1 MKAYHLPHCRNSP
14 TYLNFADRKLF
25 VNLSLKLRFFYEAYS
40 DFMADLSTNI
50 RLAVD
55 SGKVAMGVNG
65 VVDSIKQNHAKLVI
79 VAQKNRKDILEDV
92 RHMCKVAGIKVVVY
106 KGDSIQLGAVCGK
119 PFSVSTL
126 SIIEQGHS
134 KILEE
139 N

>member
-1 MKAYHLPHCRNSP
+1 
-14 TYLNFADRKLF
+14 
-25 VNLSLKLRFFYEAYS
+25 
-40 DFMADLSTNI
+40 
-50 RLAVD
+50 VD
-55 SGKVAMGVNG
+55 SGKVVMGVNG
-65 VVDSIKQNHAKLVI
+65 VVDSIKRNHAKLVI

-92 RHMCKVAGIKVVVY
+92 QHMCKVANIKVVVY
-106 KGDSIQLGAVCGK
+106 QGDSIKLGAVCGK